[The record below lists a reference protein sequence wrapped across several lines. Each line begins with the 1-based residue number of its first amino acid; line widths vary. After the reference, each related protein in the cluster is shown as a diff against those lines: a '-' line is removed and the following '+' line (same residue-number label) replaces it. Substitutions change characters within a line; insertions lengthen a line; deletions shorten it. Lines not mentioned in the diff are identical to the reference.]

1 MGIARVLTDF
11 LNLFYPNICP
21 ICHNGLVRGEEVIC
35 TSCLYHLP
43 RTRYWNSTDNQVA
56 KIFWGRVNVEN
67 ACSFFFFTKGSRYRK
82 LLHQL
87 KYTGRYDIGV
97 KLGEEFGYELKKSEI
112 YSSIDAIIPVPLH
125 PKRFKERG
133 YNQAEKIADGLSKGM
148 GIPVITDVLIRNQYT
163 QTQTKKTREE
173 RVKNVSEAFTIIN
186 PKKVENKHI
195 LLVDD
200 VVTTGATLEVC
211 ASTILAG
218 TSSKV
223 SIGTLAYAY
232 NV

>member
-1 MGIARVLTDF
+1 
-11 LNLFYPNICP
+11 
-21 ICHNGLVRGEEVIC
+21 
-35 TSCLYHLP
+35 
-43 RTRYWNSTDNQVA
+43 
-56 KIFWGRVNVEN
+56 
-67 ACSFFFFTKGSRYRK
+67 
-82 LLHQL
+82 
-87 KYTGRYDIGV
+87 
-97 KLGEEFGYELKKSEI
+97 
-112 YSSIDAIIPVPLH
+112 
-125 PKRFKERG
+125 
-133 YNQAEKIADGLSKGM
+133 M

-186 PKKVENKHI
+186 PEKVENKHV

-211 ASTILAG
+211 ASTILTG

-232 NV
+232 NL